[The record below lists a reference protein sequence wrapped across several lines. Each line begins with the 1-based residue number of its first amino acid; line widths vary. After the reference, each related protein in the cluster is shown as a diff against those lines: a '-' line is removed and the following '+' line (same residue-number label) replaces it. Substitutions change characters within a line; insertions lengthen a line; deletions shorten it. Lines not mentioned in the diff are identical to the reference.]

1 MMFVTTSIR
10 RLSTRST
17 KTPAIAEKMIAG
29 TRKLSSSA
37 PTALFEWYDALMM
50 MVRP

>member
-1 MMFVTTSIR
+1 MMFVTTSIM

-17 KTPAIAEKMIAG
+17 RTPAMAEKMMAG

-37 PTALFEWYDALMM
+37 PTALFEWYEALMM
-50 MVRP
+50 MVSP